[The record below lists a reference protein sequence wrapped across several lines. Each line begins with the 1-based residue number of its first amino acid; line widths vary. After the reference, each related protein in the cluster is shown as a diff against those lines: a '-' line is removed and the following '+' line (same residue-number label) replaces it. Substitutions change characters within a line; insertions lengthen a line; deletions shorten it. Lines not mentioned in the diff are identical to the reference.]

1 MEPIVNNDYRL
12 IKTLLTKRKKK
23 ENVTLE
29 SGGRQEYC
37 RRRIELSATLE
48 TFKTEHAKKPF
59 QEGRIQMYHSS
70 AGSYGEGSSVCLKG
84 AKPAERE

>member
-1 MEPIVNNDYRL
+1 MEPVAYHDYRL
-12 IKTLLTKRKKK
+12 IKTLLTKGKKK
-23 ENVTLE
+23 EDLTLE
-29 SGGRQEYC
+29 TGGRQEYC
-37 RRRIELSATLE
+37 RRGFELSATLE